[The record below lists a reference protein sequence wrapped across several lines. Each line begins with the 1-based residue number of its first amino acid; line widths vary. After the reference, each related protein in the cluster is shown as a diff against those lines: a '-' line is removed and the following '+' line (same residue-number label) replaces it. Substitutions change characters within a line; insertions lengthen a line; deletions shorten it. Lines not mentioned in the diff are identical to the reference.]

1 MIDQLKTR
9 LVAHTHKGFE
19 YSEHACALGY
29 AIHEL
34 GPIGHML
41 GSSTI
46 LFYTSAGLLG
56 YALIGLTTR
65 IAHAVVVATSS
76 RKAVRS

>member
-1 MIDQLKTR
+1 MLNTIKDR
-9 LVAHTHKGFE
+9 LVAHAHRGFE
-19 YSEHACALGY
+19 YSEHACAIGY

-65 IAHAVVVATSS
+65 IAHAVVVAASS
-76 RKAVRS
+76 RKAVQQ